1 MMNKLFKILLISV
14 GLSIASP
21 AFAIVTYTY
30 TGNSLIADLN
40 DERIIPA
47 VDPII
52 IMMNFSDDGFTLI
65 DWSVSQAQ
73 VGTINKSNTSEIT
86 ASNLLPI
93 LNLKTDQTGQVTSW
107 FVTVLSIWDL
117 GDPNN
122 GANYYQNI
130 LSFNGQDYYGYKL
143 DPYFLQNWDLALAL
157 APLPTRE
164 MIAYGSN
171 QISSGTWTYT
181 SALANLDFKSV
192 TPVPEPD
199 TYAMLIAGLGLI
211 GISRRKAS

>member
-1 MMNKLFKILLISV
+1 MNKLFRILILSAGVLIT
-14 GLSIASP
+14 AP

-30 TGNSLIADLN
+30 TGNPLISDLPN
-40 DERIIPA
+40 EGIIRA
-47 VDPII
+47 VDPLII
-52 IMMNFSDDGFTLI
+52 TMDFSDDGFTLI
-65 DWSVSQAQ
+65 DWSTSQAQ

-93 LNLKTDQTGQVTSW
+93 LNLKTDQIGQVTSW
-107 FVTVLSIWDL
+107 FVSVLSIWDL

-181 SALANLDFKSV
+181 SALANLDFKTV
-192 TPVPEPD
+192 TAVPEPD

>member
-1 MMNKLFKILLISV
+1 MMNKLIKILLLSI
-14 GLSIASP
+14 GLSIAAP

-30 TGNSLIADLN
+30 TGNTLIADLN

-52 IMMNFSDDGFTLI
+52 ITMNFSDDGSTLI
-65 DWSVSQAQ
+65 DWSTSQAQ
-73 VGTINKSNTSEIT
+73 VGTISKSNTSDIT
-86 ASNLLPI
+86 APNLLPR
-93 LNLKTDQTGQVTSW
+93 LNLRTDESGQVSSW
-107 FVTVLSIWDL
+107 FVSVLSIWDL

-130 LSFNGQDYYGYKL
+130 LSFNGQDYDGYEL
-143 DPYFLQNWDLALAL
+143 DPYFLQSWDQALAL

-171 QISSGTWTYT
+171 QISSGTWTYS
-181 SALANLDFKSV
+181 SALANLDYKSV
-192 TPVPEPD
+192 LPVPEPE

-211 GISRRKAS
+211 GISRRKAT